1 MFISFKS
8 LLSSKHEDLN
18 PLTNLFRTPL
28 IARCETLFAVANL
41 SRTYQAQDENKH
53 VPRTASVS
61 HHRTLAAG
69 EEPGSLEASET
80 VCVSGGVSCAVC
92 RMVKL
97 TLLHRFRLRNS
108 AF

>member
-8 LLSSKHEDLN
+8 LLSSKHEDLK

-28 IARCETLFAVANL
+28 IARCGTRFAVAN
-41 SRTYQAQDENKH
+41 YQAQDGNKH

-61 HHRTLAAG
+61 RHRTLAAG
-69 EEPGSLEASET
+69 EEPGSLKASET

-92 RMVKL
+92 RMLKL
-97 TLLHRFRLRNS
+97 TLLHRVRVRNS
-108 AF
+108 AL